1 MAQAQNEALVVRDDD
16 PFDLTLDLAA
26 LAGVGHGEQVKV
38 EALANRTLE
47 LFERTLRLLN
57 PDAEEAAEAA
67 GPQARTGHRIG
78 FMPEHEDLRE
88 RYLFAAALGSYAT
101 VNDLLD
107 AYSPGNQLS
116 QQCREKA
123 GRATLSE
130 TEVRTLETYHTELE
144 KGLAHA
150 HEFVVQN
157 AGTLSDRQVSELHDL
172 LIAARNRSR
181 TITRILGTHLI
192 HEVEGAVRTLQGYH
206 QKMRSVHQSMEG
218 IFLVDSEV
226 MFIPANGL
234 IDCVNTIFKA
244 VGNPYLAD
252 NIDGLLLLAA
262 RNLLIEVVSFY
273 SYYGKSQIATLFRR
287 GQASVSRHTITYHI
301 REEIRKIFQACRNRN
316 KLVLT
321 RVMDHAEREFE
332 LSIEAIQ
339 REAENSAIKAVRLM
353 LPEPP
358 APLPVAK
365 KGWVIRVLSW
375 LTA

>member
-1 MAQAQNEALVVRDDD
+1 MAKAQNEALVVPDSDD
-16 PFDLTLDLAA
+16 PFDITLDLAQ
-26 LAGVGHGEQVKV
+26 LAGVHHGDRV
-38 EALANRTLE
+38 EVEVLANRTLE
-47 LFERTLRLLN
+47 LFEDTLRLLN
-57 PDAEEAAEAA
+57 PDATGQQAEPSTVQ
-67 GPQARTGHRIG
+67 GGARIE

-107 AYSPGNQLS
+107 AYSPGNKLS
-116 QQCREKA
+116 QHCHDKA
-123 GRATLSE
+123 GRTTLSAG
-130 TEVRTLETYHTELE
+130 EVRTLEEYHAELE

-150 HEFVVQN
+150 HEFLVTN
-157 AGTLSDRQVSELHDL
+157 AATLDDGQVAELHDL

-181 TITRILGTHLI
+181 TITMILGTHLI
-192 HEVEGAVRTLQGYH
+192 HEVEIAVRTLQGYH
-206 QKMRSVHQSMEG
+206 QKMRAVHQSVEG

-234 IDCVNTIFKA
+234 IDCVNQIFKA
-244 VGNPYLAD
+244 VGNPYLAN

-273 SYYGKSQIATLFRR
+273 SFYGKSQIATLFKR
-287 GQASVSRHTITYHI
+287 GQATVNRHAITYQI

-332 LSIEAIQ
+332 LSVEAIQ
-339 REAENSAIKAVRLM
+339 EEAENTAIRAVRMM

-358 APLPVAK
+358 APPPMPK
-365 KGWVIRVLSW
+365 RGWLKRVLSW
-375 LTA
+375 LTV